1 MAKKTTFWTGWLMD
15 NPLTEDPNDFTLKV
29 KAGNM
34 VTTEDIAKALQAE
47 GCEFQ
52 LESLIDILNRG
63 DRIIRNKLLSGFS
76 VGTGVFYA
84 YPSVSGVWRDRN
96 ETFDDSRHK
105 VGVNF
110 QLSAALREGVKQ
122 VGVEVL
128 GVSSGGPE
136 ISGVTD
142 TWTGELNGLIT
153 PDEAVSVKGRNIQLV
168 GEEGDAIGI
177 RFIRVDDG
185 TETELEMR
193 RLTENKPSSLSFRVP
208 ELAPGDYWL
217 ELTTRYSKGALTK
230 EPRTVRFEKVLNV
243 PAAEN
248 EPGS

>member
-1 MAKKTTFWTGWLMD
+1 MAKKTTFWQGWLVD

-52 LESLIDILNRG
+52 LETLIDIINRA
-63 DRIIRNKLLSGFS
+63 DRIIRTKLLSGFS

-84 YPSVSGVWRDRN
+84 YPSVSGVWRDKN
-96 ETFDDSRHK
+96 ETFDDKRHK

-110 QLSAALREGVKQ
+110 QLSAALREGVKE

-128 GVSSGGPE
+128 GVSSAGPE

-153 PDEAVSVKGRNIQLV
+153 PDEVVSVKG
-168 GEEGDAIGI
+168 
-177 RFIRVDDG
+177 
-185 TETELEMR
+185 T
-193 RLTENKPSSLSFRVP
+193 
-208 ELAPGDYWL
+208 
-217 ELTTRYSKGALTK
+217 
-230 EPRTVRFEKVLNV
+230 
-243 PAAEN
+243 
-248 EPGS
+248 

>member
-1 MAKKTTFWTGWLMD
+1 MAKQYFWQGWLLD

-34 VTTEDIAKALQAE
+34 VTIEDIAKALQAE
-47 GCEFQ
+47 GTEFQ
-52 LESLIDILNRG
+52 LETLIDILNRG
-63 DRIIRNKLLSGFS
+63 DRIIRNKLLAGFS

-84 YPSVSGVWRDRN
+84 YPSVSGVWYDKN
-96 ETFDDSRHK
+96 ETFDEKKHK

-128 GVSSGGPE
+128 GVSAAGPE

-153 PDEAVSVKGRNIQLV
+153 PDEVVTVKGRNIQIA
-168 GEEGDAIGI
+168 GENEGNGI
-177 RFIRVDDG
+177 RFIRVDDSS
-185 TETELEMR
+185 TTVSVEMR
-193 RLTENKPSSLSFRVP
+193 RLTVNNPSALSFRVP
-208 ELAPGDYWL
+208 KLTPGDYYL
-217 ELTTRYSKGALTK
+217 ELTTQYSAGGSLLKQA
-230 EPRTVRFEKVLNV
+230 RTTRFEKVLNV
-243 PAAEN
+243 PAAEQD
-248 EPGS
+248 

>member
-1 MAKKTTFWTGWLMD
+1 MVD

-52 LESLIDILNRG
+52 LETLIDIINRA
-63 DRIIRNKLLSGFS
+63 DRIIRTKLLSGFS

-84 YPSVSGVWRDRN
+84 YPSVSGVWRDKN
-96 ETFDDSRHK
+96 ETFDDKRHK

-110 QLSAALREGVKQ
+110 QLSAALREGVKE

-128 GVSSGGPE
+128 GVSSAGPE

-153 PDEAVSVKGRNIQLV
+153 PDEVVSVKGRNIQIA
-168 GEEGDAIGI
+168 GENEGNGL
-177 RFIRVDDG
+177 RFIRVDDNSVV
-185 TETELEMR
+185 EVDMR
-193 RLTENKPSSLSFRVP
+193 RLTVNNPSALSFRVP
-208 ELAPGDYWL
+208 KLTPGDYYL
-217 ELTTRYSKGALTK
+217 ELTTQFSSSNSVLKQS
-230 EPRTVRFEKVLNV
+230 RTSRFEKVLNV
-243 PAAEN
+243 PVAEEQN
-248 EPGS
+248 

>member
-1 MAKKTTFWTGWLMD
+1 MAKKTTFWQGWLVD

-34 VTTEDIAKALQAE
+34 VTIEDIAKALQAE

-52 LESLIDILNRG
+52 LETLIDIINRA
-63 DRIIRNKLLSGFS
+63 DRIIRTKLLSGFS

-84 YPSVSGVWRDRN
+84 YPSVSGVWRDKN
-96 ETFDDSRHK
+96 ETFDDKRHK

-110 QLSAALREGVKQ
+110 QLSAALREGVKE

-128 GVSSGGPE
+128 GVSSAGPE

-153 PDEAVSVKGRNIQLV
+153 PDEVVSVKGRNIQIA
-168 GEEGDAIGI
+168 GENEGNGL
-177 RFIRVDDG
+177 RFIRVDDNSVVVVD
-185 TETELEMR
+185 MR
-193 RLTENKPSSLSFRVP
+193 RLTVNNPSALSFRVP
-208 ELAPGDYWL
+208 KLTPGDYYL
-217 ELTTRYSKGALTK
+217 ELTTQFSSSNSVLKQS
-230 EPRTVRFEKVLNV
+230 RTSRFEKVLNV
-243 PAAEN
+243 PVAEEQN
-248 EPGS
+248 

>member
-1 MAKKTTFWTGWLMD
+1 MAKKTTFWQGWLVD

-34 VTTEDIAKALQAE
+34 VTIEDIAKALQAE

-52 LESLIDILNRG
+52 LETLIDIINRA
-63 DRIIRNKLLSGFS
+63 DRIIRTKLLSGFS

-84 YPSVSGVWRDRN
+84 YPSVSGVWRDKN
-96 ETFDDSRHK
+96 ETFDDKRHK

-110 QLSAALREGVKQ
+110 QLSAALREGVKE

-128 GVSSGGPE
+128 GVSSAGPE

-153 PDEAVSVKGRNIQLV
+153 PDEVVSVKGRNIQ
-168 GEEGDAIGI
+168 I
-177 RFIRVDDG
+177 IRVDDNSVV
-185 TETELEMR
+185 EVDMR
-193 RLTENKPSSLSFRVP
+193 RLTVNNPSALSFRVP
-208 ELAPGDYWL
+208 KLTPGDYYL
-217 ELTTRYSKGALTK
+217 ELTTQFSSSNSVLKQS
-230 EPRTVRFEKVLNV
+230 RTSRFEKVLNV
-243 PAAEN
+243 PVAEEQN
-248 EPGS
+248 

>member
-1 MAKKTTFWTGWLMD
+1 MVD

-52 LESLIDILNRG
+52 LETLIDILNRG

-84 YPSVSGVWRDRN
+84 YPSVSGVWRDKN
-96 ETFDDSRHK
+96 ETFDDKRHK

-128 GVSSGGPE
+128 GVSSAGPE
-136 ISGVTD
+136 ITSVTD
-142 TWTGELNGLIT
+142 TWTGEVSGLIT
-153 PDEAVSVKGRNIQLV
+153 PDEVVNVKGRNIQIA
-168 GEEGDAIGI
+168 GENEGNGL
-177 RFIRVDDG
+177 RFIRVDDNSVVAVD
-185 TETELEMR
+185 MR
-193 RLTENKPSSLSFRVP
+193 RLTVNNPSALSFRVP
-208 ELAPGDYWL
+208 KLAPGDYYL
-217 ELTTRYSKGALTK
+217 EVTTQFSASNSVLKQS
-230 EPRTVRFEKVLNV
+230 RTSRFEKVLNV
-243 PAAEN
+243 PEAEEQN
-248 EPGS
+248 